1 MSKNERALYPRLH
14 QLSRRLT
21 LATVALVASACLT
34 QSNLPR
40 DVTTSNVRKVQLG
53 MSRQEVEQQLGQPLS
68 VEQDGYGGKNTESLV
83 YFRRL
88 TPPIEY
94 PMLWVH
100 LRDGK
105 VFEVYAKRHYTLDSY
120 GVYVLSADL
129 HWESPQF
136 TATFPDRH

>member
-1 MSKNERALYPRLH
+1 MLV
-14 QLSRRLT
+14 
-21 LATVALVASACLT
+21 TVALAASACLA

-40 DVTTSNVRKVQLG
+40 DTTSNVRKIQLG
-53 MSRQEVEQQLGQPLS
+53 MSRQDVERWLGQPLS
-68 VEQDGYGGKNTESLV
+68 VEEDGYGGKNTESLV

-88 TPPIEY
+88 PPPIQY

-129 HWESPQF
+129 HWESPEF
-136 TATFPDRH
+136 TATFPINH